1 LRRQTRAGPEP
12 EALRQS
18 LVPDDDGQ
26 RVQERSENPHEMNA
40 AHAIRRLE
48 EVGFTHQQATGVVE
62 IIQGEVIEKVATRDY
77 VGEQVALVRKD
88 LAEQIAL
95 VRKDLAEQIGM
106 VRQEVGAVRQEIG
119 TVRQDLAEQIGTVRQ
134 EIGTVRQDLA
144 EQIGTVRQDLAA
156 ETASIRTELA
166 HTRTELM
173 HAINRLAFWM
183 NGFLAAL
190 LVAVL
195 GICGVLIGKL

>member
-12 EALRQS
+12 EALRRS
-18 LVPDDDGQ
+18 LVPDDDVQ
-26 RVQERSENPHEMNA
+26 RLQERLENRHEMNA

-88 LAEQIAL
+88 LAEQIGA
-95 VRKDLAEQIGM
+95 VRQEIGTVRQDLAEQIGT

-134 EIGTVRQDLA
+134 E
-144 EQIGTVRQDLAA
+144 LAA

-166 HTRTELM
+166 HTRTELL